1 MLGAGLSV
9 SLNLYLSLFRG
20 LAVSV
25 RRGAI
30 RSRTTG
36 RGGLGL
42 PGCGLLLMSL
52 SLTSLGL
59 GLGRLLL
66 LRASL
71 SEALVGIAPFDLAL
85 VCRGG
90 LRLHRRPF
98 AGRRLGIGLLGG
110 LLVLERL
117 LTLCGGEVACSRAW
131 AATECAIGLAAI

>member
-9 SLNLYLSLFRG
+9 SVNLSLSLFRG

-30 RSRTTG
+30 RSRATG

-42 PGCGLLLMSL
+42 PGCGLLVMSL

-59 GLGRLLL
+59 GRLLL
-66 LRASL
+66 LRAGL
-71 SEALVGIAPFDLAL
+71 GQALVGMMCFDLAL
-85 VCRGG
+85 ARRGG
-90 LRLHRRPF
+90 LRLHRSPF
-98 AGRRLGIGLLGG
+98 AGLHLGVGLLGR

-117 LTLCGGEVACSRAW
+117 LVLGCG
-131 AATECAIGLAAI
+131 